1 MWTAQFYNFR
11 HSRSFLTSGGL
22 GTMGYGLPAAIGA
35 KLAQPHRQ
43 VILFTGDGSLMMNC
57 QELATAA
64 DNDIEV
70 KIVLLNNGVLGMV
83 SQWQRMFYGE
93 RYSQSQLKTKL
104 DFIKLADAMGVKG
117 MRVTEEDEL
126 DTAIHRMLATE
137 GTVLLEVVVPPKE
150 NVLPMVAA
158 GKPLN
163 EMVLGAEE

>member
-1 MWTAQFYNFR
+1 
-11 HSRSFLTSGGL
+11 
-22 GTMGYGLPAAIGA
+22 
-35 KLAQPHRQ
+35 
-43 VILFTGDGSLMMNC
+43 
-57 QELATAA
+57 
-64 DNDIEV
+64 
-70 KIVLLNNGVLGMV
+70 
-83 SQWQRMFYGE
+83 
-93 RYSQSQLKTKL
+93 
-104 DFIKLADAMGVKG
+104 

>member
-1 MWTAQFYNFR
+1 
-11 HSRSFLTSGGL
+11 
-22 GTMGYGLPAAIGA
+22 
-35 KLAQPHRQ
+35 
-43 VILFTGDGSLMMNC
+43 MMNC

>member
-1 MWTAQFYNFR
+1 MIPAFHFR
-11 HSRSFLTSGGL
+11 RSKAGKAL
-22 GTMGYGLPAAIGA
+22 GITGQLGCPL
-35 KLAQPHRQ
+35 Q
-43 VILFTGDGSLMMNC
+43 VD
-57 QELATAA
+57 
-64 DNDIEV
+64 V
-70 KIVLLNNGVLGMV
+70 KIILLNNGVLGMV

-104 DFIKLADAMGVKG
+104 DFIKLADAMGIKG

-126 DTAIHRMLATE
+126 DTAIHRMFATE
-137 GTVLLEVVVPPKE
+137 GAVLLEVVVPPKE